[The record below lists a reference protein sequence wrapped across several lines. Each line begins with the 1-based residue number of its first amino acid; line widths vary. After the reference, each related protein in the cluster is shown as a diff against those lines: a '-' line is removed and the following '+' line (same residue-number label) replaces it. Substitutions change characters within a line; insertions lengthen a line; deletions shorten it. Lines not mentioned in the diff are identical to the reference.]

1 MVSHSFIPNDPEHK
15 AEGNHR
21 SQEIDNRHGDMKV
34 RISVVTVAF
43 NSSDFLEQTIQSVLN
58 QTYNNIEYIII
69 DGASTDGSVEIIN
82 RYDDAIDYW
91 VSESDKGIA
100 HAMNKGIKASSGDYI
115 LFLHADDYFLNEQV
129 VQTAVS
135 YMNSKPDIAAFN
147 IVFQKQDIEFECK
160 SRGFNYWLNF
170 KTGLYHQGV
179 FCSRAVFKKL
189 GGFDESYKIAMD
201 YEFWL
206 RAYRQGITPKIL
218 NYSITYMRD
227 TGISSKS
234 DWPTMKKRFLE
245 EQRAHY
251 QHAPNYI
258 MRLIYKIYWTLYIPY
273 RYFTQKTSITPSD

>member
-1 MVSHSFIPNDPEHK
+1 MVSHSFIPNNPEHK